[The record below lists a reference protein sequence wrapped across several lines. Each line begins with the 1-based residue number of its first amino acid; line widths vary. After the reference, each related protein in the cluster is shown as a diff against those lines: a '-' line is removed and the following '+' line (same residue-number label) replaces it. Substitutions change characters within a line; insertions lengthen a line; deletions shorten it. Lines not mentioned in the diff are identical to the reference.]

1 MTKRTPATDVT
12 LSPSLAEILLE
23 LVDSYIILLL
33 QAKHREIPLLRA
45 FSRESANSDKRA
57 VHRQPSGTKP
67 VPKPLFTGT
76 AAVLHEYPSAT
87 SCFLRGPC
95 TFWLFFVSRDLLVL
109 QTTRFLILQTTR
121 FLVLQ
126 TTRLLGLQF
135 SGIFAV
141 KLFQQF
147 RGVLEILCRFPART
161 DIVVAGPLHQI

>member
-23 LVDSYIILLL
+23 LVDPYIILLL

-45 FSRESANSDKRA
+45 FSCESANSDKRA
-57 VHRQPSGTKP
+57 VHRKPSGTKP

-76 AAVLHEYPSAT
+76 AAVIHKYSSAI

-95 TFWLFFVSRDLLVL
+95 TSWLFLVSRDLS
-109 QTTRFLILQTTR
+109 
-121 FLVLQ
+121 VLQ
-126 TTRLLGLQF
+126 TTRLLGLRF

-161 DIVVAGPLHQI
+161 NVVVTGPLHQVRQLPVPLA

>member
-23 LVDSYIILLL
+23 LVDPYIILLL

-45 FSRESANSDKRA
+45 FSCESANSDKRA
-57 VHRQPSGTKP
+57 VHRKPSGTKP

-76 AAVLHEYPSAT
+76 AAVIHEYSSAI

-95 TFWLFFVSRDLLVL
+95 TFWLFLVSRDLLVL
-109 QTTRFLILQTTR
+109 QTTL
-121 FLVLQ
+121 
-126 TTRLLGLQF
+126 LLGLRF

-147 RGVLEILCRFPART
+147 RGVLKILCRFPART
-161 DIVVAGPLHQI
+161 DVVVAGPLHQI

>member
-23 LVDSYIILLL
+23 LVVSYIILLL

-57 VHRQPSGTKP
+57 VHRKPSGTKP

-76 AAVLHEYPSAT
+76 AAVIHEYPSAI

-95 TFWLFFVSRDLLVL
+95 TFWLLFVSRDLLVL
-109 QTTRFLILQTTR
+109 QTTR
-121 FLVLQ
+121 
-126 TTRLLGLQF
+126 LLGLRF

-161 DIVVAGPLHQI
+161 DVVVAGPLHQVRQLPVPFA